1 MDDFE
6 RRLRAGFE
14 ESRSSYEE
22 APDPFVRIARSAKR
36 RLNRRRA
43 RAAIT
48 GACVAALI
56 GVPIAVAELG
66 DSSDPSPDAALTWSA
81 RPHEGSGTSHV
92 VTGPGQRSV
101 EGDGGGVKPRPK
113 GASDGTSLGVAPPG
127 GTRSTV
133 PGTPGSDPV
142 TNPPSADV
150 TPNPVAPGG
159 TTDGTTTG
167 DGTSGGGTPAG
178 GTSGGGTS
186 GGGETD
192 GGKTDGTPP
201 DASELQRL
209 SPSTG
214 TGETSA
220 NLAGAPA
227 CGGPSALDVGEVGVF
242 TAPGRSAEP
251 FPWAPSEPGA
261 FDVVLDGPAG
271 VVCAS
276 AVTVV
281 DVVLGSGAAG
291 DLTPP

>member
-14 ESRSSYEE
+14 DSRSSYEE

-36 RLNRRRA
+36 RSNRRRA

-66 DSSDPSPDAALTWSA
+66 DSSDPSLDAAPTWSA
-81 RPHEGSGTSHV
+81 RPRDGSGTSHV
-92 VTGPGQRSV
+92 VTGPGRRSA
-101 EGDGGGVKPRPK
+101 EGDGGAVKPRAK
-113 GASDGTSLGVAPPG
+113 GASDGSSPGVATPG

-133 PGTPGSDPV
+133 PGTPGSDPA

-159 TTDGTTTG
+159 TTDGTATG
-167 DGTSGGGTPAG
+167 DGTPDG
-178 GTSGGGTS
+178 GTSD
-186 GGGETD
+186 GGETD
-192 GGKTDGTPP
+192 GGKTDGATP
-201 DASELQRL
+201 DVSELKRL

-281 DVVLGSGAAG
+281 DVVLDVGAAG